1 MQTNLVMHA
10 CLLQSDKLMCL
21 LYISSMRCINIYIY
35 IYSFVQRACTF
46 VYASVFSNVVVLS
59 LVMNFIV
66 ESIHEFIRTSK
77 LVNLQNLRKK
87 ICGLF
92 HRHVKLTEVNFHFSN
107 FDKTASLLS
116 FLENNHESWS
126 VKNMQCFTLGGMEA
140 QKQEENTCILW

>member
-21 LYISSMRCINIYIY
+21 LYISSMRCINIYILICTEGMY
-35 IYSFVQRACTF
+35 IAYACTF

-59 LVMNFIV
+59 LVMNFIF

-107 FDKTASLLS
+107 FVKTASLLS
-116 FLENNHESWS
+116 FLENNRES
-126 VKNMQCFTLGGMEA
+126 
-140 QKQEENTCILW
+140 

>member
-1 MQTNLVMHA
+1 MYT
-10 CLLQSDKLMCL
+10 
-21 LYISSMRCINIYIY
+21 LYYIYYIIYSMRCINIYILICTEGMY
-35 IYSFVQRACTF
+35 IAYAWIF

-77 LVNLQNLRKK
+77 LVNLENLLKK
-87 ICGLF
+87 IYGKF
-92 HRHVKLTEVNFHFSN
+92 HHHVKLTEVNFHFSN

-116 FLENNHESWS
+116 FLENNLESWS

-140 QKQEENTCILW
+140 QKQEENTLYVW

>member
-1 MQTNLVMHA
+1 MQTNLVVHA
-10 CLLQSDKLMCL
+10 CLLQSDKLMCI
-21 LYISSMRCINIYIY
+21 LYISSMRCINIYILICTEGMY
-35 IYSFVQRACTF
+35 IAYACTF

-59 LVMNFIV
+59 LVMNFIF

-116 FLENNHESWS
+116 FLENNHES
-126 VKNMQCFTLGGMEA
+126 
-140 QKQEENTCILW
+140 

>member
-21 LYISSMRCINIYIY
+21 LYISSMRCINIYILICTEGMY
-35 IYSFVQRACTF
+35 IAYACTF

-116 FLENNHESWS
+116 FLENNRES
-126 VKNMQCFTLGGMEA
+126 
-140 QKQEENTCILW
+140 

>member
-1 MQTNLVMHA
+1 MQTNLVVHA
-10 CLLQSDKLMCL
+10 CLLQSDKLMCI
-21 LYISSMRCINIYIY
+21 LYISSMRCINIYILICTEGMY
-35 IYSFVQRACTF
+35 IAYACTF

-116 FLENNHESWS
+116 FLENNRES
-126 VKNMQCFTLGGMEA
+126 
-140 QKQEENTCILW
+140 

>member
-1 MQTNLVMHA
+1 MQTNLVVHA
-10 CLLQSDKLMCL
+10 CLLQSDKLMCI
-21 LYISSMRCINIYIY
+21 LYISSMRCINIYILICTEGMY
-35 IYSFVQRACTF
+35 IAYACTF
-46 VYASVFSNVVVLS
+46 VYASVLSNVVVLS

-116 FLENNHESWS
+116 FLENNHES
-126 VKNMQCFTLGGMEA
+126 
-140 QKQEENTCILW
+140 

>member
-1 MQTNLVMHA
+1 MNA

-21 LYISSMRCINIYIY
+21 LYISSMRCINIYILICTEGMY
-35 IYSFVQRACTF
+35 IAYACTF

-59 LVMNFIV
+59 LVMN
-66 ESIHEFIRTSK
+66 FIRTSK

-107 FDKTASLLS
+107 FDKTASFIKFFGKKL
-116 FLENNHESWS
+116 WA

>member
-10 CLLQSDKLMCL
+10 CLLQSDNLMCL
-21 LYISSMRCINIYIY
+21 LYISSMRCINIYILICTEGMY
-35 IYSFVQRACTF
+35 IAYACTF

-116 FLENNHESWS
+116 FLENNRES
-126 VKNMQCFTLGGMEA
+126 
-140 QKQEENTCILW
+140 

>member
-1 MQTNLVMHA
+1 MQTNLVVHA
-10 CLLQSDKLMCL
+10 CLLQSDKLMCI
-21 LYISSMRCINIYIY
+21 LYISSMRCINIYILICTEGMY
-35 IYSFVQRACTF
+35 IAYACTF

-116 FLENNHESWS
+116 FLENNLES
-126 VKNMQCFTLGGMEA
+126 
-140 QKQEENTCILW
+140 

>member
-1 MQTNLVMHA
+1 MYKH
-10 CLLQSDKLMCL
+10 
-21 LYISSMRCINIYIY
+21 IYIY

-116 FLENNHESWS
+116 FLENNHES
-126 VKNMQCFTLGGMEA
+126 
-140 QKQEENTCILW
+140 

>member
-10 CLLQSDKLMCL
+10 CLLQSDKLMCI
-21 LYISSMRCINIYIY
+21 LYISSMRCINIYILICTEGMY
-35 IYSFVQRACTF
+35 IAYACTF

-116 FLENNHESWS
+116 FLENNHES
-126 VKNMQCFTLGGMEA
+126 
-140 QKQEENTCILW
+140 

>member
-1 MQTNLVMHA
+1 MQTNLVVHA

-35 IYSFVQRACTF
+35 ILICTEGMFIAYACTF

-77 LVNLQNLRKK
+77 LVNLENLLKK
-87 ICGLF
+87 IYGTF
-92 HRHVKLTEVNFHFSN
+92 HHHVKLTEVNFHFSN

-116 FLENNHESWS
+116 FLENNLES
-126 VKNMQCFTLGGMEA
+126 
-140 QKQEENTCILW
+140 

>member
-1 MQTNLVMHA
+1 MQTNLVVHA

-21 LYISSMRCINIYIY
+21 LYISSMRCINIYILICTEGMY
-35 IYSFVQRACTF
+35 IAYACTF

-116 FLENNHESWS
+116 FLENNHES
-126 VKNMQCFTLGGMEA
+126 
-140 QKQEENTCILW
+140 

>member
-1 MQTNLVMHA
+1 MQTNLVVHA

-21 LYISSMRCINIYIY
+21 LYISSMRCINIYILICTEGMFIAY
-35 IYSFVQRACTF
+35 ACTF

-116 FLENNHESWS
+116 FLENNRES
-126 VKNMQCFTLGGMEA
+126 
-140 QKQEENTCILW
+140 

>member
-1 MQTNLVMHA
+1 MQTNLVVHA

-21 LYISSMRCINIYIY
+21 LYISSMRCINIYILICTEGMY
-35 IYSFVQRACTF
+35 IAYACTF

-87 ICGLF
+87 IYGLF

-116 FLENNHESWS
+116 FLENNHES
-126 VKNMQCFTLGGMEA
+126 
-140 QKQEENTCILW
+140 

>member
-1 MQTNLVMHA
+1 MQTNLVVHA
-10 CLLQSDKLMCL
+10 CLLQSDKLMCI
-21 LYISSMRCINIYIY
+21 LYISSMRCINIYILICTEGMY
-35 IYSFVQRACTF
+35 IAYACTF

-116 FLENNHESWS
+116 FLENNHES
-126 VKNMQCFTLGGMEA
+126 
-140 QKQEENTCILW
+140 

>member
-1 MQTNLVMHA
+1 
-10 CLLQSDKLMCL
+10 
-21 LYISSMRCINIYIY
+21 MRCINIYILICTEGMY
-35 IYSFVQRACTF
+35 IAYACTF

-116 FLENNHESWS
+116 FLENNLES
-126 VKNMQCFTLGGMEA
+126 
-140 QKQEENTCILW
+140 

>member
-21 LYISSMRCINIYIY
+21 LYISSMRCINIYILICTEGMY
-35 IYSFVQRACTF
+35 IAYACTF

-116 FLENNHESWS
+116 FLENNHES
-126 VKNMQCFTLGGMEA
+126 
-140 QKQEENTCILW
+140 